1 MPAQPPPIVVR
12 RAELRDAEALCATM
26 AAPRAQAGTLREYA
40 LRDGVFVDAHTMARL
55 RSAGSVAP
63 GGAARRGE
71 RKATKTARKR

>member
-1 MPAQPPPIVVR
+1 MPSQPQPVVVR

-55 RSAGSVAP
+55 RSAGAP